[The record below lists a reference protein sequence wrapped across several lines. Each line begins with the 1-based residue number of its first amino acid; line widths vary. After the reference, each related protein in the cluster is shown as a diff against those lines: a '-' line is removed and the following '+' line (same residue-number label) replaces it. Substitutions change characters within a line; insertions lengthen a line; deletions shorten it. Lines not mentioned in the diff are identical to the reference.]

1 MVTMTDAE
9 QTEFTN
15 LLHKIISDLTE
26 IDAAASDNRAAVI
39 LDQTSVGRLSRMD
52 AIQQQAMA
60 NATSQRRQSEIAQAK
75 AALQRL
81 EEGEFGYCL
90 ECGEEIAIKRLNH
103 NPSVV
108 TCITCA
114 SG

>member
-1 MVTMTDAE
+1 MTDAE
-9 QTEFTN
+9 LTKFTN
-15 LLHKIISDLTE
+15 QLNEIISELSRID
-26 IDAAASDNRAAVI
+26 DAAVGNRAAVI

-52 AIQQQAMA
+52 AMQQQAMA
-60 NATSQRRQSEIAQAK
+60 NATSKRRQSEIVQAK
-75 AALQRL
+75 AALQRI
-81 EEGEFGYCL
+81 EDGEFGYCL

-103 NPSVV
+103 NPSVA